1 MLLRFVRFIANI
13 REHLSRLDSI
23 PQMQDELDALR
34 SRLDVPVELL
44 ADFERDRKTSEYLR
58 VYERPEPL
66 VSVCVG
72 TYNRAELVVNR
83 CIRSVLD
90 QDYTNLELIVV
101 GDCCTDHTAEKIAGI
116 NDPRLTFINLPERGR
131 YPENPSWRWMV
142 AGTATVNHALKMA
155 RGDFITHLDDDDRY
169 ASDRLSR
176 LVRFAQEQRA
186 DLVWHPFWAETP
198 TGKWRRNDALRLAN
212 GHVTTSAIFYHRW
225 LCRIPWDIEAYRYSE
240 PGDFNRLRKLKY
252 LGIHACRYPDPL
264 LWHYKERS
272 QAK

>member
-1 MLLRFVRFIANI
+1 MLLRLVRFLANI
-13 REHLSRLDSI
+13 REYLGRLDSI
-23 PQMQDELDALR
+23 PRMQDELDALR
-34 SRLDVPVELL
+34 SRLDVPVDLL

-58 VYERPEPL
+58 IFEKPEPL

-72 TYNRAELVVNR
+72 TYNRADLVVNR

-90 QDYTNLELIVV
+90 QEYTNLELIVV
-101 GDCCTDHTAEKIAGI
+101 GDYCTDHTAEKIAAI

-142 AGTATVNHALKMA
+142 AGTATVNHALMMA

-169 ASDRLSR
+169 STDRLGR
-176 LVRFAQEQRA
+176 LVRFAQEYKA
-186 DLVWHPFWAETP
+186 DLVWHPFWTEISP
-198 TGKWRRNDALRLAN
+198 GKWKRNDALRLAG

-225 LCRIPWDIEAYRYSE
+225 FARIPWDIEAYRYNE

-252 LGIHACRYPDPL
+252 LGINACRYPDPL
-264 LWHYKERS
+264 LWHYKEGN